1 MSKTSS
7 KSSSSSSYDTDEN
20 TGIYD
25 EELEL
30 KEMKKSLESTR
41 HPLHAACLLGD
52 PYLQITESFLDEG
65 ADIHAL
71 DSSQTTP
78 IITAANQKAFKTVSL
93 LVARGANPN
102 SREVWHNRSVLHL
115 ISTGLND
122 IPNIKDYT
130 ALVSELLPKITDLNA
145 KEYLE
150 RTVLHFLC
158 NSVFLNSENDQAEI
172 VIADLALKLIE
183 FGCDHNARD
192 AFGNTALHLA
202 CAAGNAKIAKAL
214 MPMVQKLDARNHE
227 GNSYLH
233 LACKNGHVEIVEMI
247 LQNSRKDQDP
257 EYEPCKNERGQTP
270 LHLACSSNH
279 LEIVEILLENG
290 FDIRALDNA
299 GNSPLVDSSLNMPQ
313 AFRDMVEKPS
323 PVLEFSSNSAAPK
336 SVFEEMVARSKQII
350 PRETLKLKI
359 ESCAS
364 IEDQAEKSNSL
375 ISAFREMCEH
385 LEKDLNNFGD
395 DFDIGDPMGYA
406 IFMLQREAFVKKIVQ
421 KIVQN
426 LDSNIADD
434 SQTTIL
440 HLLCQYGYGNAA
452 ELLIKKGEDLEYK
465 NNQDQTALH
474 IACEHG
480 HGEIARLLISN
491 GCDRNAVNTLTQKTP
506 FETAL
511 NNAHYDVAMI
521 LVKEFNV
528 NISESVA
535 KELYDESLKGEIAD
549 LGIAISLSRTE
560 TPSSYPRTLES
571 SAAETATLRSSPSLK
586 SRF

>member
-7 KSSSSSSYDTDEN
+7 ESSSAASSQYSSSSSLLLYGSYAQDTVP
-20 TGIYD
+20 YD
-25 EELEL
+25 KELEL
-30 KEMKKSLESTR
+30 EAMKKVFASTPN
-41 HPLHAACLLGD
+41 PLHSACLYGD
-52 PYLQITESFLDEG
+52 HYLSITESFLDEEH
-65 ADIHAL
+65 DIHAL
-71 DSSQTTP
+71 DSDQNTP
-78 IITAANQKAFKTVSL
+78 IIVAGSHQAFKAVSL

-102 SREVWHNRSVLHL
+102 NRDNHNRSVLHL
-115 ISTGLND
+115 ISIRLGA

-130 ALVSELLPKITDLNA
+130 DLVLELLPKITDLNA
-145 KEYLE
+145 KDDAE
-150 RTVLHFLC
+150 RNVLHFLC
-158 NSVFLNSENDQAEI
+158 DSVFLNSENDQAE
-172 VIADLALKLIE
+172 VAIADLALKLIDL
-183 FGCDHNARD
+183 GCDHNVGD
-192 AFGNTALHLA
+192 GLNNTALHLA
-202 CAAGNAKIAKAL
+202 CAAGNAEIAKAL
-214 MPMVQKLDARNHE
+214 MPKVDDLDARNHE

-233 LACKNGHVEIVEMI
+233 LACKNGNAEIVEMI
-247 LQNSRKDQDP
+247 LQNSQKYQDP
-257 EYEPCKNERGQTP
+257 EYEPYKNERGQTP

-279 LEIVEILLENG
+279 LEIVDILVRNG
-290 FDIRALDNA
+290 FDIHALDNA
-299 GNSPLVDSSLNMPQ
+299 GNSALVDSSLNMPQ
-313 AFRDMVEKPS
+313 AFRDMVKKPS
-323 PVLEFSSNSAAPK
+323 PVLEFSSDT
-336 SVFEEMVARSKQII
+336 SVAEEMVARSKQII

-364 IEDQAEKSNSL
+364 IENPTEKSNSL

-385 LEKDLNNFGD
+385 LEKDLNDFGD
-395 DFDIGDPMGYA
+395 DFDIVEPQMYN
-406 IFMLQREAFVKKIVQ
+406 IFMREREIFVQRILQK
-421 KIVQN
+421 

-452 ELLIKKGEDLEYK
+452 ELVIRRGEDLEYK
-465 NNQDQTALH
+465 NNQGQTALH
-474 IACEHG
+474 IACQYG
-480 HGEIARLLISN
+480 HGEIARLLIN
-491 GCDRNAVNTLTQKTP
+491 QGCDKNAVNTLTQETP

-571 SAAETATLRSSPSLK
+571 SAATLRSSPNLK

>member
-7 KSSSSSSYDTDEN
+7 KSSSTASSQDSSSPSIRYYENYTEN
-20 TGIYD
+20 TGVYD

-30 KEMKKSLESTR
+30 EEMKKVLESTQY
-41 HPLHAACLLGD
+41 PLHEACLLGD
-52 PYLQITESFLDEG
+52 PYLQITESFLDKG

-93 LVARGANPN
+93 LVERGANPN

-115 ISTGLND
+115 ISTGLDD
-122 IPNIKDYT
+122 IPNIEDYT

-145 KEYLE
+145 KEDLE

-172 VIADLALKLIE
+172 VIADLALKLIK

-214 MPMVQKLDARNHE
+214 MPMVEELDTRNHE

-247 LQNSRKDQDP
+247 LQNSRKDRDP

-299 GNSPLVDSSLNMPQ
+299 GNSALVDSSLNMSQ
-313 AFRDMVEKPS
+313 AFRDMVKKPS
-323 PVLEFSSNSAAPK
+323 PVLDFSSNSAAPK
-336 SVFEEMVARSKQII
+336 RVFEEMVARSKQII

-364 IEDQAEKSNSL
+364 IEDQTEKSNSL

-385 LEKDLNNFGD
+385 LEKDLNDFGD
-395 DFDIGDPMGYA
+395 DFDIGDPRGYT
-406 IFMLQREAFVKKIVQ
+406 IFMLQREAFVQ

-465 NNQDQTALH
+465 NNQGQTALH
-474 IACEHG
+474 IACQHG
-480 HGEIARLLISN
+480 HVEIARLLIRN
-491 GCDRNAVNTLTQKTP
+491 GCDKNAVNTLTQETP

-521 LVKEFNV
+521 LVKE
-528 NISESVA
+528 
-535 KELYDESLKGEIAD
+535 LYDESLKGIEEGRRTEITD
-549 LGIAISLSRTE
+549 LGMAINHPN
-560 TPSSYPRTLES
+560 TPSSYPKTLKS
-571 SAAETATLRSSPSLK
+571 NAEKATLKPLLPGLWHN
-586 SRF
+586 